1 MYSVWY
7 KDLDVMGLNAK
18 VIGFEKMF
26 LHEGNNSKGFI
37 EKQNWNCALKDV
49 IGQVEFTQDE
59 GVMV

>member
-37 EKQNWNCALKDV
+37 EK
-49 IGQVEFTQDE
+49 
-59 GVMV
+59 